1 MPPHRDKTFLDILL
15 DNNAMKTHRHGQWLI
30 MLIYI
35 KSVGVY
41 SCHSFHAE
49 RPSHC
54 PILLNEQ
61 RQKPTP
67 ICIRKNHLYP
77 KGYKVTMHNT
87 HPWTSTVASFLTE
100 FGKLRSFSASRTSVS
115 KRFPINVPHPWGF
128 CQNISLLGRMPQRY
142 DNFMNIKEVN
152 SKKWESHYNIFFL
165 VRMWLC
171 ELSRHLIGIGY
182 KR

>member
-100 FGKLRSFSASRTSVS
+100 FGKLRSFSASRT
-115 KRFPINVPHPWGF
+115 KRQVNAFYMSCPHPF
-128 CQNISLLGRMPQRY
+128 PNRHQSLLPDIWMTRNVMTTMVSAWKRY
-142 DNFMNIKEVN
+142 KIIKF
-152 SKKWESHYNIFFL
+152 I
-165 VRMWLC
+165 
-171 ELSRHLIGIGY
+171 
-182 KR
+182 